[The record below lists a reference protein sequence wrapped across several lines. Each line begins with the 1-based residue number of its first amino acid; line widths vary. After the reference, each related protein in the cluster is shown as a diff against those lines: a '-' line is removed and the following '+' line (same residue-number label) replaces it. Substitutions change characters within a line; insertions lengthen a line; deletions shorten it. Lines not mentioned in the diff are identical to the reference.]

1 MNILLLTVFLSVLLA
16 ALFVAW
22 FVQERA
28 NSGLR
33 SPEQDALRP
42 LEQDANEKSNTSL

>member
-1 MNILLLTVFLSVLLA
+1 MSILLLTAFLSVLLA

-28 NSGLR
+28 NSSLR
-33 SPEQDALRP
+33 SPEQDALLP
-42 LEQDANEKSNTSL
+42 LDNDVNEKTNA